1 LQKRE
6 CPENLIEEGIKEEE
20 DSHEGR
26 MARLDS
32 YEITKEERD
41 KIMKKRKSNPLSQGC
56 NSIENYLYLNKIHE
70 GSYGIVFRAIDKVTG
85 QTYAI
90 KNVKIERNGRG
101 FPFAALRE
109 INALLS
115 ISHPNIIRMR
125 EVVTGSEMDKIY
137 VVMEY
142 MENELKNLMENM
154 EEGFTVE

>member
-1 LQKRE
+1 MIKLK
-6 CPENLIEEGIKEEE
+6 NYGIT
-20 DSHEGR
+20 D
-26 MARLDS
+26 
-32 YEITKEERD
+32 EIRD
-41 KIMKKRKSNPLSQGC
+41 KIMKKRKHHPLSQGC
-56 NSIENYLYLNKIHE
+56 NSVENYLYLNKIHE

-115 ISHPNIIRMR
+115 IDHPNVIRMR

-154 EEGFTVE
+154 D